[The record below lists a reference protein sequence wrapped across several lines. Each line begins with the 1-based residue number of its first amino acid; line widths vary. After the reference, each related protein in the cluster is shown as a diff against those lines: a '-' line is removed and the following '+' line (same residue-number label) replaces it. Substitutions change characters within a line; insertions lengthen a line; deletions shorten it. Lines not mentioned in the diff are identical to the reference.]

1 MNIRSYQ
8 PDDRKSLIQLWNECG
23 LVVPQNDPQKDIQR
37 KVGEDREMLLLGE
50 IDGQIVAS
58 VMVGYE
64 GHRGWINYLAV
75 APSQREQG
83 FGRKMMGAAEQLLLG
98 KGCPKINLQIRSSN
112 KEVKAFYNAIGYTQD
127 PVVSMGKRLIKD
139 E

>member
-1 MNIRSYQ
+1 
-8 PDDRKSLIQLWNECG
+8 
-23 LVVPQNDPQKDIQR
+23 
-37 KVGEDREMLLLGE
+37 MLLLGK

-64 GHRGWINYLAV
+64 GHRGWINYHAV
-75 APSQREQG
+75 APSQRKQG
-83 FGRKMMGAAEQLLLG
+83 FGRKMMDAAEQLLLG